1 MSIQNV
7 NSILSQNPI
16 TEDSYVLVRSDVFL
30 FLQLTNNEKDIFDSG
45 TKTDSK
51 PNVVFYQEDS
61 DTKAILDYTVAS
73 DKDKSYLDVLFK
85 GLNEFSGLS
94 LTNASYLDE
103 RNSIDTSLNASLQF
117 REFKNNMLF
126 TKVLSP
132 VSSGNLNKVFDGIYF
147 LDTPQITTD
156 ASWSTVQGS
165 VNSLLI
171 CTNPK
176 TTTNFNNF
184 SINTGDLVE
193 IVNPNS
199 ANNTIKYEVL
209 EYTTLN
215 NKQIIKLK
223 TLGIEENL
231 IGSSTVLNFYAK
243 AIGTDVTVSSTLD
256 NGILGCCYDS
266 IQNKKYNATAYEC
279 YVRTGI
285 TTNQNY
291 TTGVQCNPD
300 SQQVTLN
307 NGFLNFIPNTT
318 ITTTTPLSSE
328 ITNGSAATFIVEV
341 KDSEFTSELMVSV
354 GAGASNLIEN
364 NKINLSMFKTYAF
377 YQKSFSNY
385 KKVLRFSTSRDK
397 LVPYVTD
404 IFGTITETGYDT
416 IQYLKVT
423 PNTPSTLYLFVDD
436 QPDTV
441 SKYEI
446 ISDINTLNLETLAQI
461 PTQQPI

>member
-7 NSILSQNPI
+7 NSILNQNP
-16 TEDSYVLVRSDVFL
+16 TTDDPYVLVRSDVFL
-30 FLQLTNNEKDIFDSG
+30 FLQLTNNEKSIFDSG
-45 TKTDSK
+45 SKTNSK
-51 PNVVFYQEDS
+51 PSLVFYEEGAN
-61 DTKAILDYTVAS
+61 TNAILDFTNAS
-73 DKDKSYLDVLFK
+73 SKDKKYLDILFK
-85 GLNEFSGLS
+85 GLNDFSGLS

-103 RNSIDTSLNASLQF
+103 KNGVEKSFNASLQF
-117 REFKNNMLF
+117 REYKNDILF
-126 TKVLSP
+126 TKVLSS
-132 VSSGNLNKVFDGIYF
+132 VDSGDLNKVFDGEYF
-147 LDTPQITTD
+147 LDVPVITTD
-156 ASWSTVQGS
+156 ESWSS
-165 VNSLLI
+165 VEGTTNSLLV

-176 TTTNFNNF
+176 TSTNFSNF
-184 SINTGDLVE
+184 YIGNGDLIE

-199 ANNTIKYEVL
+199 SNNKIKYEVL

-328 ITNGSAATFIVEV
+328 ITNGSTATFIVEV

-423 PNTPSTLYLFVDD
+423 PSTPSTLYLFVDD

>member
-85 GLNEFSGLS
+85 GLNDFSGLS

-209 EYTTLN
+209 EYLVLN
-215 NKQIIKLK
+215 NKQIIRLK
-223 TLGIEENL
+223 NLGIPETL

-243 AIGTDVTVSSTLD
+243 SKTQPVNSVLGLD
-256 NGILGCCYDS
+256 TTILGCCLNTQTNQTYD
-266 IQNKKYNATAYEC
+266 NTTEYEC
-279 YVRTGI
+279 YVRTEGYYSHFKSQSCSTVSTIAPTVVTTSNFTAIDKFFI
-285 TTNQNY
+285 TTAETPSIVFDVSININPLMNEILLKVKSGSSSVLQSNIVYLNPNKLY
-291 TTGVQCNPD
+291 TFEQ
-300 SQQVTLN
+300 
-307 NGFLNFIPNTT
+307 
-318 ITTTTPLSSE
+318 
-328 ITNGSAATFIVEV
+328 
-341 KDSEFTSELMVSV
+341 TS
-354 GAGASNLIEN
+354 
-364 NKINLSMFKTYAF
+364 T
-377 YQKSFSNY
+377 SNY
-385 KKVLRFSTSRDK
+385 KKILRFSTTKDT
-397 LVPYVTD
+397 LTPYLDGV
-404 IFGTITETGYDT
+404 FGLINENALKTIH
-416 IQYLKVT
+416 YLRTTNST
-423 PNTPSTLYLFVDD
+423 PTLYLFTEDE
-436 QPDTV
+436 PNIA
-441 SKYEI
+441 SAIEI
-446 ISDINTLNLETLAQI
+446 RVLEAV
-461 PTQQPI
+461 